1 MVFEGQTT
9 LALVNPMYRLGRTR
23 IDPTAPSPP
32 ILLDQVSGQMP
43 SMKACLFLNRRAI
56 PPDKVAIPTT
66 NFGQADWLE
75 ESELYPY
82 KLVISIADAVAL
94 VLPELDKDVAE
105 WIDIWSADP
114 PDAARESELAAHVTS
129 LGPDW
134 RSWPD
139 QLRASFVAFA
149 YGEGLLE
156 RLVHQ
161 TPRNGAFHPLI
172 VVHTIDD
179 WRVTPGHLVILG
191 RASQPPFLP
200 VAPEIIAQAL
210 EIDWETCGL
219 SADQGDRIAK
229 LITICIASDD
239 PPRRGT
245 PQAAS
250 ELAELLIRDGVVQL
264 AATELVPIVLPF
276 VRLAETNPAVTLMNA
291 IVGCASI
298 CCRYYRQPVL
308 RWLDL
313 SWTTMPLNRPY
324 PYKPFYEKVENAFT
338 RHLETVI
345 DLTLHCERS
354 VVESAL
360 LLLRYLG
367 DIYPERCA
375 AKILRFYDPHA
386 AASQRIAIA
395 RLLSH
400 IVWSGRVSWFM
411 SLLAT
416 EADGEVRTICCTEIA
431 TSLQQA
437 TPPAVIEE
445 LQRVVFEQPSPSS
458 AGAIDLASRGISL
471 ILAAPLLRDK
481 VVERYLDHQQAQGTV
496 QIELLLALVFGT
508 TGRPDWDHLSPI
520 EQRALKFAMER
531 GSPPEHREWFGL
543 PADPDGAREFVAR
556 YCAASG
562 IV

>member
-1 MVFEGQTT
+1 
-9 LALVNPMYRLGRTR
+9 
-23 IDPTAPSPP
+23 
-32 ILLDQVSGQMP
+32 
-43 SMKACLFLNRRAI
+43 MKACLFLNRRAI
-56 PPDKVAIPTT
+56 PLDKVAIPTT

-114 PDAARESELAAHVTS
+114 PDAARESELAVRVAS
-129 LGPDW
+129 LGSDW
-134 RSWPD
+134 RNWPD
-139 QLRASFVAFA
+139 QLLASFVAFA

-156 RLVHQ
+156 RLIHQ

-172 VVHTIDD
+172 AIHTIDD
-179 WRVTPGHLVILG
+179 WRATPGHLAILG

-200 VAPEIIAQAL
+200 VASEIVAQAL
-210 EIDWETCGL
+210 EVDWKTCGL
-219 SADQGDRIAK
+219 GADQGDRIAK
-229 LITICIASDD
+229 LITTCVARDD
-239 PPRRGT
+239 PPRCGT
-245 PQAAS
+245 SQAAN

-264 AATELVPIVLPF
+264 AATEFVPIALPF
-276 VRLAETNPAVTLMNA
+276 VRLAEPNAAVTLMNA
-291 IVGCASI
+291 IVDCASI
-298 CCRYYRQPVL
+298 CCRYYRQPLL

-324 PYKPFYEKVENAFT
+324 PYEPFYERVENAFT
-338 RHLETVI
+338 RHIETVI

-354 VVESAL
+354 VVERAL

-375 AKILRFYDPHA
+375 AKILRFYDPQA

-395 RLLSH
+395 RLVSP
-400 IVWSGRVSWFM
+400 IVWSGRVSWFE

-416 EADGEVRTICCTEIA
+416 EADCEVRIICCAEIA
-431 TSLQQA
+431 ATLQQA
-437 TPPAVIEE
+437 TPPAIVEE
-445 LQRVVFEQPSPSS
+445 LQQVVLEQPSASS
-458 AGAIDLASRGISL
+458 EEVLDLANTGIAL
-471 ILAAPLLRDK
+471 MLAVPRLRDR
-481 VVERYLDHQQAQGTV
+481 VVERYLEHQQAQGTV
-496 QIELLLALVFGT
+496 QVELLLALAFGT

-520 EQRALKFAMER
+520 EQRALKFVIER
-531 GSPPEHREWFGL
+531 GAPPQHREWFGL

-562 IV
+562 IA